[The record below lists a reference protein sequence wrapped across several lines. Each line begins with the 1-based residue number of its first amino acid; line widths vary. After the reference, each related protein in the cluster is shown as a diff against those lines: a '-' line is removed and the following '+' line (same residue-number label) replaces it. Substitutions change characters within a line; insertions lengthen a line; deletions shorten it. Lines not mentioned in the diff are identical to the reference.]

1 MAKRAKLDHDLVY
14 WGPEDVE
21 ALGPDDIAAPDEAI
35 RPGAY
40 RWQPP
45 QGGDVGHWVPLEP
58 KHVRKALTDITSE
71 RALYE
76 QLKHQHERDPSLV
89 APLAVAWAAQY
100 ERSWDADNGKLLR
113 YFRAVSQG

>member
-45 QGGDVGHWVPLEP
+45 KGGEVGHWVPLEP
-58 KHVRKALTDITSE
+58 KHVRKIQTDITSD
-71 RALYE
+71 RALYA
-76 QLKHQHERDPSLV
+76 QLQHQHERDPSLV
-89 APLAVAWAAQY
+89 APLAVEWALQY
-100 ERSWDADNGKLLR
+100 EVSFDVGLGSGPR
-113 YFRAVSQG
+113 YFRAIVQG